1 MAADVKAF
9 ISKNYGDSDY
19 WLSTQVEAKIDTLK
33 NK

>member
-9 ISKNYGDSDY
+9 ISENYGDLDR
-19 WLSTQVEAKIDTLK
+19 WLSTQIEAKIDTLK